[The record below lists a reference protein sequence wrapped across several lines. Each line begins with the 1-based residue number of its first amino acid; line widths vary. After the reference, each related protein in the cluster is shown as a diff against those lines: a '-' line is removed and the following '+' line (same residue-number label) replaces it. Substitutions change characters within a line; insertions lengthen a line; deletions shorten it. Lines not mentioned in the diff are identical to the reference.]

1 MLDHHTAI
9 LDGAN
14 LVWPKDAVIPDS
26 LQVREIA
33 EERIRELK
41 RLRERGHD
49 IKLIGEAQFWAL
61 VGKPQK
67 PRA

>member
-1 MLDHHTAI
+1 M
-9 LDGAN
+9 
-14 LVWPKDAVIPDS
+14 
-26 LQVREIA
+26 
-33 EERIRELK
+33 ELK

-61 VGKPQK
+61 VGKPPQK